1 MSDFLRFLLHPAVA
15 YRKLF
20 SMKITTDGNTT
31 AGATNRNPE
40 TTRERIAEAIRQRDD
55 LAAEGKQW
63 SKPSPD
69 GRWRSSLKHAGL
81 MQFIP
86 AETYY
91 ARCKVN
97 GKSVRASLETDV
109 FTTAKLRL
117 PDKLKELRTPKAEV
131 GTFADGRLKYE
142 AETQNDH
149 TLAPLSKT
157 YRLRCVECLLKT
169 WPGVDKLKVDSIGE
183 AECKAWAARYAEHY
197 SPTVFNNTLNTL
209 RRILALAGLGH
220 DANPAMKLK
229 RLGARHKKLE
239 LPTSEQFERLV
250 TLIETSGAAQAR
262 DCGDFVRFL
271 SFTGCRVAEARQATW
286 ADVSWDLNELTIHC
300 VKRRLTSTEAL
311 TRILPLNP
319 ALKQLLQRLRAE
331 RQPRPG
337 DHICAVFEAQG
348 SLTRACRLVGCQR
361 LTHHSLRHL
370 FATRCVEAG
379 IDFATVGRWLGHS
392 DGGMLVSKLYGHLRR
407 EHSQAQALKVTFGQS
422 AAENIV
428 PLPQQQVG

>member
-1 MSDFLRFLLHPAVA
+1 
-15 YRKLF
+15 
-20 SMKITTDGNTT
+20 MKITTDGNTT

-40 TTRERIAEAIRQRDD
+40 TTGERIAASQQQREE
-55 LAAEGKQW
+55 LTAKGKQW

-86 AETYY
+86 AGTYY
-91 ARCKVN
+91 ARCKV
-97 GKSVRASLETDV
+97 GRKSIRASLETDV

-131 GTFADGRLKYE
+131 GTFMDGRLRYE
-142 AETQNDH
+142 AETQNDY

-169 WPGVDKLKVDSIGE
+169 WPGVDKLKVDSIEE
-183 AECKAWAARYAEHY
+183 ADCKAWAARYAAHY
-197 SPTVFNNTLNTL
+197 SPTVFNNTVNTL

-220 DANPAMKLK
+220 DANPAMKLE
-229 RLGARHKKLE
+229 RLGQRHKQLD
-239 LPTSEQFERLV
+239 LPTSVQFERLV
-250 TLIETSGAAQAR
+250 ALIETSGAAQAR

-271 SFTGCRVAEARQATW
+271 SFTGCRVAEAKQATW
-286 ADVSWDLNELTIHC
+286 ADVDWGLNELTIHC
-300 VKRRLTSTEAL
+300 VKRRLTSSAPL
-311 TRILPLNP
+311 TRTLPLNP
-319 ALKQLLQRLRAE
+319 ALKQLLERLRVE
-331 RQPRPG
+331 RNPRPG
-337 DHICAVFEAQG
+337 DHICSVFEAQG

-370 FATRCVEAG
+370 FTTRCVEAG

-392 DGGMLVSKLYGHLRR
+392 DGGMLVSRTYGHLRR
-407 EHSQAQALKVTFGQS
+407 EHSQKQAALVTFGV
-422 AAENIV
+422 APIPANV
-428 PLPQQQVG
+428 LPLPAAAVATA